1 MGKQGK
7 RSFGWKSS
15 ILVGLA
21 LLLLP
26 AGSAFAA
33 VNKPFPQHTTY
44 TSGTIKPNHVTQSS
58 MDNAVKTKW
67 NAWKTAYLKPAGTG
81 KYYVKYNSAGE
92 TVSEAHGYGM
102 LFTVLMAGYDS
113 SAQTYFDGLYNYY
126 TAHPSSINPYL
137 MSWKQNSSFE
147 NIEGQDSATDGDMDI
162 AYSLLL
168 AHKQWGSSGTVNYLE
183 AAKRIINAIMDHE
196 INQSN
201 WTIRLGD
208 WASSGSYNTATRP
221 SDFMLNHLKAFQA
234 ATGDARWKNVTDKTY
249 TIINSLYTGYSPT
262 TGLLPDFVVYSG
274 GTYQPAAAGFLEDP
288 NDGNYNYNS
297 CRTPWRITTDYL
309 ISGDNRALS
318 QLNQLNSWI
327 KTKVSSTPGNIKDG
341 YKLNGTT
348 FGSYNSGAFYAPFG
362 VSAMTSSAN
371 QSWLNSVWSH
381 TAGSAA
387 EDYYEDSIKLF
398 SMIVMSGNWWTYS

>member
-1 MGKQGK
+1 MNKQGK
-7 RSFGWKSS
+7 RKLHWKS
-15 ILVGLA
+15 LMLLCLA
-21 LLLLP
+21 LFILP

-44 TSGTIKPNHVTQSS
+44 TAGTIKPNNVTQTV

-67 NAWKTAYLKPAGTG
+67 DAWKGAYLKPAGTG
-81 KYYVKYNSAGE
+81 KYYVKYNSDGE

-102 LFTVLMAGYDS
+102 LFTVLMAGYDT
-113 SAQTYFDGLYNYY
+113 SAQTYYNGLYNYY

-137 MSWKQNSSFE
+137 MSWKQNSSFQ
-147 NIEGQDSATDGDMDI
+147 NIEGEDSATDGDMDI

-168 AHKQWGSSGTVNYLE
+168 AHRQWGSSGTVNYLQ
-183 AAKRIINAIMDHE
+183 AATSIINAIMDNE
-196 INQSN
+196 INQTQ

-208 WASSGSYNTATRP
+208 WANSGSYNTATRP
-221 SDFMLNHLKAFQA
+221 SDFMLSHLKAFQT
-234 ATGDARWKNVTDKTY
+234 ATGDARWQNVTDKTY
-249 TIINSLYTGYSPT
+249 TIINSLYTGYSST
-262 TGLLPDFVVYSG
+262 TGLLPDFVVYSSN
-274 GTYQPAAAGFLEDP
+274 TYKPAAANFLEDA

-309 ISGDNRALS
+309 LTGDNRALS

-362 VSAMTSSAN
+362 VSAMTSSGN
-371 QSWLNSVWSH
+371 QSWLNSLWSH
-381 TAGSAA
+381 TSGSAA

-398 SMIVMSGNWWTYS
+398 SMIVMSGNWWAY

>member
-1 MGKQGK
+1 MNKQAARK
-7 RSFGWKSS
+7 LQWTS
-15 ILVGLA
+15 LMLLCLA
-21 LLLLP
+21 IFIVP

-44 TSGTIKPNHVTQSS
+44 TSGTIKPNNVTQTA
-58 MDNAVKTKW
+58 MDNVVKSKW
-67 NAWKTAYLKPAGTG
+67 DAWKGAYLKPAGTG

-113 SAQTYFDGLYNYY
+113 NAQTYYNGLYNYY
-126 TAHPSSINPYL
+126 TAHPSAISPYL
-137 MSWKQNSSFE
+137 MSWKQNSSFQ

-162 AYSLLL
+162 AFSLLL
-168 AHKQWGSSGTVNYLE
+168 AHKQWGSSGTVNYLQ
-183 AAKRIINAIMDHE
+183 AATNMINAIMDKE
-196 INQSN
+196 INQTQ

-208 WASSGSYNTATRP
+208 WANSGSYNTATRP
-221 SDFMLNHLKAFQA
+221 SDFMLNHLKAFQT
-234 ATGDARWKNVTDKTY
+234 ATGDARWQNVTNKTY
-249 TIINSLYTGYSPT
+249 TIINSLYTGYSST
-262 TGLLPDFVVYSG
+262 TGLLPDFVVYSSN
-274 GTYQPAAAGFLEDP
+274 TYKPAAANFLEDA

-297 CRTPWRITTDYL
+297 CRTPWRIATDYL
-309 ISGDNRALS
+309 LTGDNRALA

-362 VSAMTSSAN
+362 VSAMISSAN
-371 QSWLNSVWSH
+371 QSWLNSLWSH

-387 EDYYEDSIKLF
+387 EDYYEDSLKLF
-398 SMIVMSGNWWTYS
+398 SLIVMSGNWWTY